1 MNSRRTCVEYDV
13 KPELELK
20 VKVKRVFCLSDIKHI
35 IFYTALLAVVNF
47 SGADYD
53 IIYTSGASVKLRSFP
68 LRLVKIAT
76 DAVNETIRTVLR
88 NNYQARDNKQ
98 LSGHVAYL

>member
-1 MNSRRTCVEYDV
+1 M
-13 KPELELK
+13 
-20 VKVKRVFCLSDIKHI
+20 
-35 IFYTALLAVVNF
+35 
-47 SGADYD
+47 
-53 IIYTSGASVKLRSFP
+53 KLRSFP